1 VQLVFI
7 GLRFVTP
14 VSRSRAWR
22 GGTPSGEKQVMAKGS
37 STSGGASSSKS
48 LLFMMI
54 AMTCGFCILLGGG
67 LLMASRVINA
77 LSLRASSDKGTVHSP
92 LGDYRTEK
100 ASAVGPGL
108 PVYPQS
114 TLVLPGAEA
123 ARASAVANQPQV
135 VSSIYHSNAPREY
148 VVTWYVEHLSPEFVR
163 QDSGN
168 KNLPAAFQNSS
179 ISEDDVTFLGER
191 GDQVRLVAL
200 AQEDTGTKITLLRF
214 SKPQIPAPAADQQP
228 PAPTQ

>member
-1 VQLVFI
+1 
-7 GLRFVTP
+7 
-14 VSRSRAWR
+14 
-22 GGTPSGEKQVMAKGS
+22 MAKGS
-37 STSGGASSSKS
+37 STSGDASSSKS

-77 LSLRASSDKGTVHSP
+77 LGLRASSDKGTVRSP
-92 LGDYRTEK
+92 LGDFRMEK

-123 ARASAVANQPQV
+123 ARVAAVADQPQV
-135 VSSIYHSNAPREY
+135 VSSTYHSNASREY
-148 VVTWYVEHLSPEFVR
+148 VVTWYLEHLSPEFAR

-214 SKPQIPAPAADQQP
+214 SKPPTPAAAADQP
-228 PAPTQ
+228 PPTQ